1 MDQDIPEA
9 DGIDIFSIILL
20 HHPEWYFPLPMEL
33 EQRGTI
39 TAGGEILTIT
49 PGKDQASG
57 ADFTT
62 VPQKFSKIIQF
73 LGKFSNGR
81 EVIEEK

>member
-1 MDQDIPEA
+1 MDRDIPEA

-20 HHPEWYFPLPMEL
+20 HHREWYFPLPVEL
-33 EQRGTI
+33 EQRGTT

-73 LGKFSNGR
+73 RGKFSSGH